1 MIELELTGFENVDS
15 IVPIPVDFTEA
26 GELGRDTMVRFV
38 CSGCK
43 GMGGGLGITLDG
55 FKAGEEGGEVA
66 GGEGGGDLGGD
77 GGFVGV
83 NHGGSGGGL
92 GGGLIFGSNSLV
104 GDSNHLQL
112 IRIGLPLSLS
122 TLSLE
127 VADMM
132 GSALEPRTLCEER
145 SGLGG
150 IQGLAVSGRDSLLEG
165 TDVIVLLIRAE
176 NDFVMDTLVD

>member
-1 MIELELTGFENVDS
+1 MGVACIIIELELTGFENVDS
-15 IVPIPVDFTEA
+15 LAPVPVDLTEA

-66 GGEGGGDLGGD
+66 GGEGGGDFGGE

-92 GGGLIFGSNSLV
+92 GGGILFGSNSLV
-104 GDSNHLQL
+104 GDSNHLKNKFELYNVQ
-112 IRIGLPLSLS
+112 
-122 TLSLE
+122 
-127 VADMM
+127 
-132 GSALEPRTLCEER
+132 
-145 SGLGG
+145 
-150 IQGLAVSGRDSLLEG
+150 
-165 TDVIVLLIRAE
+165 
-176 NDFVMDTLVD
+176 NKKF